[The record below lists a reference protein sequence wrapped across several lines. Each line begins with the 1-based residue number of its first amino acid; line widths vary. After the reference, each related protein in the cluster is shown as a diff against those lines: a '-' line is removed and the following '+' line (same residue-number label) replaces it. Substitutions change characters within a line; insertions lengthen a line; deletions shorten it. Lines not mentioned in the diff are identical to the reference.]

1 MGGVNSFAE
10 STGIKA
16 RRRVLDATTSSDLC
30 LEAANKLIKDLNWD
44 KSDIDVLVFVS
55 QTPDYDLPATSC
67 LLQQRL
73 GLSKECYTLDVS
85 LGCSGWVYALSVI
98 AALMQNGT
106 LRKGLLMAG
115 DTPTK
120 LCSPE
125 DKSVWPLFGDAGTVT
140 ALEFDDN
147 STGMQFLFNTDGN
160 GAETIIVRE
169 GGYRNR
175 LNEKSLIPVDHGDDR
190 IRNGVQVE
198 LDGMDVFSF
207 GITKAPKSVKQLCEH
222 FSIDKD
228 SVDIFTF
235 HQANLMMN
243 EMIRKKLKLPEEKVP
258 YCMDE
263 FGNTSCAS
271 IPLALVTRE
280 REKLQ
285 KESLKHIACGFGVG
299 LSWGSVYFE
308 TAKLAVPELI
318 EI

>member
-30 LEAANKLIKDLNWD
+30 LEAAKKLIEDLNWD

-160 GAETIIVRE
+160 GAETII
-169 GGYRNR
+169 
-175 LNEKSLIPVDHGDDR
+175 
-190 IRNGVQVE
+190 
-198 LDGMDVFSF
+198 
-207 GITKAPKSVKQLCEH
+207 
-222 FSIDKD
+222 
-228 SVDIFTF
+228 
-235 HQANLMMN
+235 
-243 EMIRKKLKLPEEKVP
+243 
-258 YCMDE
+258 
-263 FGNTSCAS
+263 
-271 IPLALVTRE
+271 
-280 REKLQ
+280 
-285 KESLKHIACGFGVG
+285 
-299 LSWGSVYFE
+299 GS
-308 TAKLAVPELI
+308 
-318 EI
+318 